1 MDIDK
6 TLNAD
11 YEIKMQGGSILIVL
25 RALADEIARFEVIKK
40 LAEKMG
46 VDVPPVEQEKINAME
61 AIGHNLMVDA
71 KKIFGV
77 EYLNKVFPDPG
88 EEPENEPSVVGIKE
102 DDKRTLN

>member
-6 TLNAD
+6 MLNAD

-88 EEPENEPSVVGIKE
+88 EEPENEPRVVGIKE